1 MENFSMKTKIYM
13 GESSIDILKSINLGK
28 TFIVCDPFMEK
39 SGMVNKI
46 ENILEE
52 KNTLFSTFSK
62 IVPNPTIGIVTI
74 GVEAMKSFKPNTVI
88 AFGGG
93 SAIDSAKAMCK
104 IYKKLNGIDDLGL
117 IAIPTTSGTG
127 SEVTEFS
134 VITDEEKE
142 VKYAL
147 VDDDML
153 PKVAILDS
161 QFTMSVPPS
170 VTADTGM
177 DVLTHAIESYVST
190 KSEDFSKALSE
201 KAIKLVREYIVEV
214 VKNGSNKDA
223 REHMHNASCMAGI
236 AFNTTSLGICHSMA
250 HALGG
255 KFNLS
260 HGRINAMLL
269 PYIII
274 YNGELE
280 STTESETL
288 SRYVEIANIFGVKS
302 GTKKSTVYG
311 LVRTI
316 RNMMKK
322 IGIPMSIGDTN
333 IDLDEYRD
341 AINEMAINAMND
353 NCTGTNPRRPSV
365 EDIEKIYLKLLDGRL
380 Q

>member
-13 GESSIDILKSINLGK
+13 GESSIDILKSIKLGK

-39 SGMVNKI
+39 SGMVKKI
-46 ENILEE
+46 ETILEE
-52 KNTLFSTFSK
+52 KKTLFSTFSK
-62 IVPNPTIGIVTI
+62 IVPNPTIGIVTL
-74 GVEAMKSFKPNTVI
+74 GVESMKSFNPNTVI

-104 IYKKLNGIDDLGL
+104 IYKKLNGVDDLDL

-134 VITDEEKE
+134 VITDEKKE

-147 VDDDML
+147 VDEDML
-153 PKVAILDS
+153 PEVAILDP

-177 DVLTHAIESYVST
+177 DVLTHGIESYVST
-190 KSEDFSKALSE
+190 KSGDFSKALAE
-201 KAIKLVREYIVEV
+201 KSIKLVREYIVEV
-214 VKNGSNKDA
+214 VRDGSNKEA

-288 SRYVEIANIFGVKS
+288 NKYVEIADLFGIKS

-322 IGIPMSIGDTN
+322 IGIPMSIKDTD
-333 IDLDEYRD
+333 IDLEEYRE

>member
-52 KNTLFSTFSK
+52 KSTLFSTFSK

-161 QFTMSVPPS
+161 QFTISVPPS

-177 DVLTHAIESYVST
+177 DVLTDR
-190 KSEDFSKALSE
+190 KS
-201 KAIKLVREYIVEV
+201 V
-214 VKNGSNKDA
+214 V
-223 REHMHNASCMAGI
+223 
-236 AFNTTSLGICHSMA
+236 
-250 HALGG
+250 
-255 KFNLS
+255 
-260 HGRINAMLL
+260 
-269 PYIII
+269 
-274 YNGELE
+274 
-280 STTESETL
+280 
-288 SRYVEIANIFGVKS
+288 
-302 GTKKSTVYG
+302 
-311 LVRTI
+311 
-316 RNMMKK
+316 
-322 IGIPMSIGDTN
+322 
-333 IDLDEYRD
+333 
-341 AINEMAINAMND
+341 
-353 NCTGTNPRRPSV
+353 
-365 EDIEKIYLKLLDGRL
+365 
-380 Q
+380 